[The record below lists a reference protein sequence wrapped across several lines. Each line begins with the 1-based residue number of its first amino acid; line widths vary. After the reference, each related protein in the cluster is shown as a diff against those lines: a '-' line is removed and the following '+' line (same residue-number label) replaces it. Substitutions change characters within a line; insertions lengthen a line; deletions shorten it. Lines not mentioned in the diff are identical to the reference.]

1 MELLVKT
8 NTPYSISPSFDNTSA
23 RVMES
28 SAYAIDAWDA
38 GAGHDVPN
46 NWVHK
51 GQAKYDNDRKLLD
64 HLNSEFINHQG
75 MVGEYYVTTYDKNHD
90 RVYGEDNNRMYTR
103 KFDFMFFTDE
113 MYEPDYSSKF
123 SMWADNTNT
132 LDISK
137 VGFLA
142 ASTYGST
149 GDEKYID
156 IKNGYTADPT
166 LRFEEY
172 EPKIGDYVK
181 VKAVGLF
188 YEISNVKNRM
198 TSLQGSSF
206 WQLTLLPM
214 KEERTNTVSDVNG
227 MAEDMQN
234 IANVGKQRQ
243 EDLDLFDMSATI
255 EKEAQSDEYK
265 DDTPSTITD
274 VNHNMDDA
282 NAQDSW
288 NKPPVI
294 DPDTGQEE
302 EVDGLN
308 WS

>member
-1 MELLVKT
+1 MELLVQS
-8 NTPYSISPSFDNTSA
+8 NTPYSISPSFDNASA
-23 RVMES
+23 RVLES
-28 SAYAIDAWDA
+28 SAYAIGSWDQ
-38 GAGHDVPN
+38 GAGHGVPN
-46 NWVHK
+46 NWIHK
-51 GQAKYDNDRKLLD
+51 GQSDYDNDRKLLD
-64 HLNSEFINHQG
+64 HLNSEFVNLNG
-75 MVGEYYVTTYDKNHD
+75 MVGEYYVTTYDKDHD
-90 RVYGEDNNRMYTR
+90 RVYGEDNDRKYTR

-113 MYEPDYSSKF
+113 MYEPDYTSKF
-123 SMWADNTNT
+123 SMYSDNSNT

-137 VGFLA
+137 VGFLE

-156 IKNGYTADPT
+156 IKNGYTIDPT

-172 EPKIGDYVK
+172 QPKIGDYVK
-181 VKAVGLF
+181 VKSVGLF

-214 KEERTNTVSDVNG
+214 KEERSNTVSDENG
-227 MAEDMQN
+227 MAVDMQN

-255 EKEAQSDEYK
+255 EKEAQGDEYVQ
-265 DDTPSTITD
+265 DESSTTLD
-274 VNHNMDDA
+274 VNHTLDDA
-282 NAQDSW
+282 
-288 NKPPVI
+288 
-294 DPDTGQEE
+294 TGQDAWNPDEE
-302 EVDGLN
+302 ADGLN

>member
-1 MELLVKT
+1 MELLVKST
-8 NTPYSISPSFDNTSA
+8 TKIATSPSFDNASK
-23 RVMES
+23 RYMETD
-28 SAYAIDAWDA
+28 AYANVTAWDH
-38 GAGHDVPN
+38 GAGHGVPN
-46 NWVHK
+46 NWLHK
-51 GQAKYDNDRKLLD
+51 GQDAYDGDRKLLD
-64 HLNSEFINHQG
+64 HINSEFINLNG
-75 MVGEYYVTTYDKNHD
+75 MVAEYYVTTYDKDHD
-90 RVYGEDNNRMYTR
+90 RVYGEDNNRKYTR

-123 SMWADNTNT
+123 SMWADNSNT

-137 VGFLA
+137 VGFLE

-149 GDEKYID
+149 GDVDYID
-156 IKNGYTADPT
+156 IKNGFTTDPT

-181 VKAVGLF
+181 VKSVGLF

-214 KEERTNTVSDVNG
+214 KEERSNSVSDENG

-243 EDLDLFDMSATI
+243 EDLDLFDMSTTI
-255 EKEAQSDEYK
+255 ENEAKSDEFINNE
-265 DDTPSTITD
+265 PSTTTD
-274 VNHNMDDA
+274 VNHNLDDA
-282 NAQDSW
+282 
-288 NKPPVI
+288 
-294 DPDTGQEE
+294 TGQDAWNPPAPDDDEF
-302 EVDGLN
+302 DGLN
-308 WS
+308 WN